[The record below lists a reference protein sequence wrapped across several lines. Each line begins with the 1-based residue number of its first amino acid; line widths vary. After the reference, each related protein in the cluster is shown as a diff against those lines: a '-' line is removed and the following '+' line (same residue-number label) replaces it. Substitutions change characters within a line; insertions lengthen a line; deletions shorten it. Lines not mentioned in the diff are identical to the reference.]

1 MTEREQNAS
10 RLARFE
16 DSGVREEG
24 LVRRGEDRVGRELG
38 KGVDYHPSNLAVFG
52 RPGDHPTAVENFKV
66 DALDRFAL
74 ATLIFVPFLIN
85 PCKVIS

>member
-1 MTEREQNAS
+1 MTIREQNAS

-16 DSGVREEG
+16 DSGVRAEG
-24 LVRRGEDRVGRELG
+24 LVRRGENRVGRELG

-52 RPGDHPTAVENFKV
+52 RPGDHPTTVENFKV

-74 ATLIFVPFLIN
+74 VTLTLVPLIRN
-85 PCKVIS
+85 PCKVVS

>member
-1 MTEREQNAS
+1 MTKREQNAS

-16 DSGVREEG
+16 DRGVREEG
-24 LVRRGEDRVGRELG
+24 LVRRGENRLGRELG

-74 ATLIFVPFLIN
+74 ATVTSCP
-85 PCKVIS
+85 S